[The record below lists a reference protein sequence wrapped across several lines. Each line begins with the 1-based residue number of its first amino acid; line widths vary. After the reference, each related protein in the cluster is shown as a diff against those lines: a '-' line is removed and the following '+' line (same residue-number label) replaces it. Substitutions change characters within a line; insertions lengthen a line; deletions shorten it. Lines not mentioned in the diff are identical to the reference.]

1 MTGQV
6 DDISPEDVS
15 RIWPIPTPLRIR
27 RIGTGTN
34 NRSFIVAC
42 DGCMYFLKGYDNEPG
57 PARSLFEYRIT
68 AAIAAR
74 QPPFAVPEI
83 ILSRSSR
90 THVRLRDR
98 SFALSTF
105 IAGAAASHGD
115 PDDAAASGRALANL
129 HRALATVDLLDP
141 GASEAGASTFE
152 NLATVHPLAPEPE
165 RALREAIGDDTLAE
179 EARAILT
186 STEDRWRDV
195 TSGWPLTWIHWDF
208 YPANVLLLSHRVTGV
223 VDFEF
228 AGAGHRAM
236 DVAIGLYAFA
246 LERGDSGI
254 LVDRFASGYL
264 GGMELSPEEIE
275 AIPLLILMREATSL
289 VHWTGRYHQGLTTS
303 ADIEGRAWKLVRL
316 AGFVD
321 QNGAELVKRLHETGA
336 RHH

>member
-6 DDISPEDVS
+6 DEISPEDVS
-15 RIWPIPTPLRIR
+15 RTWPVSTPRR
-27 RIGTGTN
+27 VSRIGTGTN
-34 NRSFIVAC
+34 NRSFIVTC
-42 DGCMYFLKGYDNEPG
+42 DGRRYFLKGYDNDPD
-57 PARSLFEYRIT
+57 PARCLFEHRIT

-98 SFALSTF
+98 SFALTTF
-105 IAGAAASHGD
+105 IAGSTAALGD
-115 PDDAAASGRALANL
+115 PDDATASGRALADL
-129 HRALATVDLLDP
+129 HAALATVDP
-141 GASEAGASTFE
+141 GAPEAGASTFE
-152 NLATVHPLAPEPE
+152 NLATVHPLVPEPE

-179 EARAILT
+179 KATAILT
-186 STEDRWRDV
+186 STEARWRNV
-195 TSGWPLTWIHWDF
+195 TSSWPLTWIHWDF

-264 GGMELSPEEIE
+264 GRMELSPEEIE

-289 VHWTGRYHQGLTTS
+289 VHWTGRYYQGLTTS
-303 ADIEGRAWKLVRL
+303 ANLEGRAWKLVRL

-321 QNGAELVKRLHETGA
+321 QNGAGLVERLHETDA
-336 RHH
+336 RRH